1 VCTTRPSRSSGS
13 AWGAETVTEQ
23 QQVDEPARKEQIET
37 DGVDP
42 GLSNRNEN

>member
-1 VCTTRPSRSSGS
+1 VHNETVSVERVCL
-13 AWGAETVTEQ
+13 GAETVTE

>member
-1 VCTTRPSRSSGS
+1 VHNETVSVERLCL
-13 AWGAETVTEQ
+13 GAETVTEQ